1 VTRRL
6 LISIYYYFSQ
16 EAEQNTGDNFQFNLF
31 GKDDDNVAAAE
42 AGPSGL
48 QRRGQLLDLNL
59 DEHDLVNIV
68 FKCMKAWLILDLIK

>member
-1 VTRRL
+1 MGDKTTFNL
-6 LISIYYYFSQ
+6 NFFYYFLQ
-16 EAEQNTGDNFQFNLF
+16 EIEQNTGDNFQFNLF
-31 GKDDDNVAAAE
+31 GKDDENVAAAE

-68 FKCMKAWLILDLIK
+68 FIYI

>member
-1 VTRRL
+1 
-6 LISIYYYFSQ
+6 
-16 EAEQNTGDNFQFNLF
+16 
-31 GKDDDNVAAAE
+31 VAAAE

-68 FKCMKAWLILDLIK
+68 FKCMKTWLILDLIK